1 MRLCVSLFRR
11 RRGPHAEIWD
21 SAAYDKLE
29 QETLTP
35 ENLTAVM
42 EELGF

>member
-1 MRLCVSLFRR
+1 MADRR
-11 RRGPHAEIWD
+11 TQYHTNGA
-21 SAAYDKLE
+21 AAYDKLE

>member
-1 MRLCVSLFRR
+1 MKLLRMTATFGR
-11 RRGPHAEIWD
+11 
-21 SAAYDKLE
+21 LE